1 MAQQIADRRDVDFVL
16 HEQLDVAQFS
26 AHEKFDEFNRKT
38 IDLVVSEARNLAIK
52 EILPTQKIADEAGC
66 RLENGKVV
74 VPEPFQRLYD
84 LFCEG
89 EWLAMSEDPQW
100 GGQGM
105 PRTVAMACAD
115 YFNGAN
121 YAFMMYPG
129 LTHGAGKLVE
139 AFGTDE
145 QKNLFLKNMFTGK
158 WTGTMLLTEP
168 GAGSDVGAL
177 ETTAVKNDD
186 GTYSISGNKIFISS
200 GEHDLVENI
209 IHPVLARI
217 EGAPAGTKGIS
228 LFIVPKI
235 RVNPDGSLGEPNDVV
250 CTGIEEKMGI
260 HGNATCSL
268 TLGGKGQCR
277 GLLLGEENK
286 GMRAMFLMMN
296 EARLL
301 VGMQGF
307 CCASASYLNALDY
320 ARQRVQGKNLLQM
333 MDKSAPSVP
342 IIQHPDVRRMLLTM
356 KAYISAMRSLLYY
369 VGFCEDMKHITE
381 DEAMADKY
389 QGLIEVLTP
398 IAKGYVTDR
407 AFDLCNLGMQVY
419 GGYGYIRE
427 YPQEQLVRDCRITQI
442 YEGTNGIQAMDLLG
456 RKLGMKKG
464 KPVMDLFGEI
474 QATIA
479 RAKKVESLQAAAQ
492 KVETALNKLG
502 EIAMHMGATAM
513 SPKVMT
519 AFAHAYPFMEVSG
532 DVVMAWMLLWRAVVA
547 DEKIKSAKK
556 KDQDFYDGQF
566 KQLDF
571 FVQTILPTT
580 LGKIEAIRNTCEAAI
595 EISDDAF
602 GGK

>member
-26 AHEKFDEFNRKT
+26 THEQFEEFNRKT
-38 IDLVVSEARNLAIK
+38 IDLVVSEARNLAVK
-52 EILPTQKIADEAGC
+52 EILPTQKIADEEGC
-66 RLENGKVV
+66 RFEGGKVT
-74 VPEPFQRLYD
+74 VPEAFYRLYE

-89 EWLAMSEDPQW
+89 EWLAMSEDPRW

-177 ETTAVKNDD
+177 ETSAIKNDD
-186 GTYSISGNKIFISS
+186 GTYSITGNKIFISS
-200 GEHDLVENI
+200 GEHDLAENI

-235 RVNPDGSLGEPNDVV
+235 RVNPDGSLGEFNDVV

-260 HGNATCSL
+260 HGNSTCSL

-320 ARQRVQGKNLLQM
+320 ARQRIQGKNLLQM
-333 MDKSAPSVP
+333 MDKNAPAVP

-356 KAYISAMRSLLYY
+356 KTYVSAMRSLLYY
-369 VGFCEDMKHITE
+369 VGFCEDMKHITD
-381 DEAMADKY
+381 DEAVADKY

-479 RAKKVESLQAAAQ
+479 RAKTVESLKAAAE

-513 SPKVMT
+513 SPKVLT

-532 DVVMAWMLLWRAVVA
+532 EVVMAWMLLWRAVVA
-547 DEKIKSAKK
+547 EEKIKTAKK

-571 FVQTILPTT
+571 FVQSILPATS
-580 LGKIEAIRNTCEAAI
+580 GKIEAIRNTCEAAI